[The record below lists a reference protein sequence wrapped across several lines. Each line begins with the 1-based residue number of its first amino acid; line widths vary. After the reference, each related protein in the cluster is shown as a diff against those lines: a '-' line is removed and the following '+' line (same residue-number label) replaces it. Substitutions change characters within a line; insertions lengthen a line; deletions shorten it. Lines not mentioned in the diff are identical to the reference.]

1 MLATCIH
8 VRRSLDD
15 VVLPRSGDDRLASGP
30 DSPSGPLAASYRRPA
45 KMADCSAADAAAGIQ
60 IAVYLTEGS
69 SDSLRRSGML
79 DGAEVRLAVDIG
91 GTFTDIV
98 LDVGRDRKTRKVLTT
113 PARPE
118 QAVLDGMRLIL
129 ADAGAHISDVDVF
142 IHGTTLATNAIIERR
157 GAKTALIATEGF
169 RDVLDIGTESR
180 YDQYD
185 LAIDK
190 PKPLVPRSLRFT
202 VPERVDAHGG
212 VRLPLDEA
220 AVRALVPK
228 LRAQEVE
235 SIAFA
240 FIHAYANPAHEQRAA
255 SILQSEMRDIR
266 VTLSSAVCPE
276 IREYERTS
284 TAVANAYVQ
293 PLIDGYLGRMAE
305 ALQVQQFRGA
315 IYLVTS
321 GGGVTSIDTA
331 RRFPVR
337 LLESGPAGGAIF
349 ASQIAASLGESKVL
363 SFDMGG
369 TTAKICLIEKYQP
382 ETSRVFEVDR
392 AARFLKGSG
401 LPVRIPVIEMV
412 EIGAGGGSIARVD
425 ALKRVTVGPESA
437 SSEPG
442 PACYGRGGKRPAV
455 TDADVALGKIDPDAF
470 AGGTMKLSP
479 ELSRQ
484 ALLRDIGEPLGLA
497 AGKAAYA
504 VHEIVCENMA
514 SAARVHAVERG
525 AVIGQHTLIAFGGA
539 APLHAARVAEKIG
552 IARVIVP
559 SNAGVGSALGFL
571 AAPIAYEL
579 VRSRHVRLDDFDVTA
594 VSALLQE
601 MASEARALV
610 ESGAAGAPVRERRNA
625 FMRYVGQG
633 HEITVELP
641 NRRLTEADLA
651 GLRQAFEKDYAALFE
666 RPIPGAAIEV
676 LSWSVLATTEPR
688 NPARVAEVT
697 RKPAGKAA
705 GHRRFFDG
713 RAGHVVEIPLYLRHQ
728 MSPGATIAGPAVI
741 AEDETSTFVA
751 VSFEAHI
758 DGAGSIVME
767 RKVA

>member
-1 MLATCIH
+1 ML
-8 VRRSLDD
+8 
-15 VVLPRSGDDRLASGP
+15 
-30 DSPSGPLAASYRRPA
+30 
-45 KMADCSAADAAAGIQ
+45 
-60 IAVYLTEGS
+60 E
-69 SDSLRRSGML
+69 
-79 DGAEVRLAVDIG
+79 GAEVRLAVDIG

-98 LDVGRDRKTRKVLTT
+98 LDVGERRRTRKLLTT
-113 PARPE
+113 PVRPE
-118 QAVLDGMRLIL
+118 QAVLDGIRLIL
-129 ADAGAHISDVDVF
+129 TDARAHICDIDVF

-185 LAIDK
+185 LSIDK
-190 PKPLVPRSLRFT
+190 PKPLVPRALRFA
-202 VPERVDAHGG
+202 VAERVDAHGA

-220 AVRALVPK
+220 AVRALAPE
-228 LRAQEVE
+228 LRAANVE
-235 SIAFA
+235 SVAVAFL
-240 FIHAYANPAHEQRAA
+240 HSYVNPEHERRAA
-255 SILQSEMRDIR
+255 AILGEELPGVS

-293 PLIDGYLGRMAE
+293 PLIDGYLARMAE
-305 ALQVQQFRGA
+305 ALQVEQFRGA

-321 GGGVTSIDTA
+321 GGGVTSIETA

-337 LLESGPAGGAIF
+337 LVESGPAGGAIF
-349 ASQIAASLGESKVL
+349 AAQIAARLGESKVL

-369 TTAKICLIEKYQP
+369 TTAKICLIEDYQP

-425 ALKRVTVGPESA
+425 AMKRVVVGPESA

-442 PACYGRGGKRPAV
+442 PACYDRGGQRPAV
-455 TDADVALGKIDPDAF
+455 TDADVALGLIDPDAF
-470 AGGTMKLSP
+470 AGGTIKLSP
-479 ELSRQ
+479 ELSKQ
-484 ALLRDIGEPLGLA
+484 ALVRDVGEPLGLSA
-497 AGKAAYA
+497 ETSAYA
-504 VHEIVCENMA
+504 VHEVVCENMA

-525 AVIGQHTLIAFGGA
+525 AVVGQHTLIAFGGA

-552 IARVIVP
+552 VSRVIVP
-559 SNAGVGSALGFL
+559 SNAGVGSAVGFL

-579 VRSRHVRLDDFDVTA
+579 VRSRHVRLDDFDVAA
-594 VSALLQE
+594 VSDLLQE
-601 MASEARALV
+601 MTTEARALV
-610 ESGAAGAPVRERRNA
+610 EPGAAGAPVRERRTA

-641 NRRLTEADLA
+641 NRRLTEADLVS
-651 GLRQAFEKDYAALFE
+651 LRQSFEKDYAALFE

-688 NPARVAEVT
+688 NPPRVADVA
-697 RKPAGKAA
+697 RNSSMVVQGRWWRFPCISASRWCRV
-705 GHRRFFDG
+705 RRSQG
-713 RAGHVVEIPLYLRHQ
+713 LH
-728 MSPGATIAGPAVI
+728 
-741 AEDETSTFVA
+741 
-751 VSFEAHI
+751 
-758 DGAGSIVME
+758 
-767 RKVA
+767 